1 MVGNALAEKAEIMN
15 LNILLKSNLGLL
27 FWRHGLQEEAD
38 SLYRQ
43 AVELAEAHHDSLRLA
58 VVLVHCADIVM
69 ERGEEYYTDAEKYL
83 KTGSKAK

>member
-1 MVGNALAEKAEIMN
+1 MGCKRR
-15 LNILLKSNLGLL
+15 LN
-27 FWRHGLQEEAD
+27 

-58 VVLVHCADIVM
+58 VVLVHCADICM

-83 KTGSKAK
+83 KRASKASERYR